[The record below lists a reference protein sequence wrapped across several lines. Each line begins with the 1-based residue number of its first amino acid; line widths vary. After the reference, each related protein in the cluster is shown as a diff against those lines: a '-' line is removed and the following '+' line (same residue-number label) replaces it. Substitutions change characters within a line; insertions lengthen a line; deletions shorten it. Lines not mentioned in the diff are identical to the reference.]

1 MSFEK
6 DEPFDLRQY
15 LRVINKRKT
24 LLILPFLGVVLT
36 VMLGSLF
43 INPVYQSSTTILVA
57 DPRLLPRSVEKMAA
71 SGSSREH
78 ISTLKREITSRDY
91 LRRMIRTLQLDTNPR
106 LRAKAEQEKENF
118 PDLTV
123 DEMVERWLISSL
135 RRKINVRG
143 QGSDLLTIIVQDT
156 DPKTV
161 VLLAKTLAQVFVD
174 ETLRR
179 ELSGV
184 RGALEFS
191 NEQLAIYKQ
200 QLEESEEKLRQF
212 REKMIWQSLKRDVK
226 DQENL
231 KRISS
236 LVSATEADLRQ
247 AEKTVTTLTIR
258 LQNLSS
264 GEPISILDNQVVE
277 METEYYGQAQQLANR
292 LINYT
297 WRDARVISLADEIN
311 RLRQGIRMEVGKK
324 CREATNNDN
333 PVYCEVLQD
342 LELAKADVVFY
353 RSKWR
358 TLSDYVN
365 NYERSLV
372 QGPQEELILE
382 RLREEVDSNR
392 KLYQMFLDQSQAA
405 QIQEAAHRTAAEG
418 KFRIIEPAMLPLKPV
433 KPNRAKLAML
443 GCVMGAMLGFA
454 LVFLVEYLDHSLTT
468 VEDVER
474 YLGLA
479 VLGTIP
485 RMEMQGTKRSK
496 KARVA
501 IFIVLGM
508 LVAVLILI
516 LVRQRLLG
524 G

>member
-1 MSFEK
+1 MDFEK
-6 DEPFDLRQY
+6 SEPFDLRQY
-15 LRVINKRKT
+15 LRIINKRKT

-43 INPVYQSSTTILVA
+43 IDPVYQSSTTILVS

-71 SGSSREH
+71 SGSSRER
-78 ISTLKREITSRDY
+78 IDTLKREITSRDY
-91 LRRMIRTLQLDTNPR
+91 LRRMIKTLQLDTNPR
-106 LRAKAEQEKENF
+106 LRAKAEQEKEKF

-123 DEMVERWLISSL
+123 DEMMERWLISSL

-156 DPKTV
+156 DPKSV

-200 QLEESEEKLRQF
+200 QLEESEGKLRQF

-264 GEPISILDNQVVE
+264 GEPILISDNQLVE
-277 METEYYGQAQQLANR
+277 METEYHGQAQQLANQ
-292 LINYT
+292 LISYT
-297 WRDARVISLADEIN
+297 WRDARVISLSDEIN
-311 RLRQGIRMEVGKK
+311 RLRQAIRMEVGKK

-342 LELAKADVVFY
+342 LKLAKADVVFY

-372 QGPQEELILE
+372 QGPQEELTLE

-433 KPNRAKLAML
+433 KPDRAKLAML
-443 GCVMGAMLGFA
+443 GCVMGAILGFA

-485 RMEMQGTKRSK
+485 RIEMQGAKRSK

-516 LVRQRLLG
+516 LVRQRLSG

>member
-212 REKMIWQSLKRDVK
+212 REKMIWQS
-226 DQENL
+226 
-231 KRISS
+231 
-236 LVSATEADLRQ
+236 
-247 AEKTVTTLTIR
+247 
-258 LQNLSS
+258 
-264 GEPISILDNQVVE
+264 
-277 METEYYGQAQQLANR
+277 
-292 LINYT
+292 
-297 WRDARVISLADEIN
+297 
-311 RLRQGIRMEVGKK
+311 
-324 CREATNNDN
+324 
-333 PVYCEVLQD
+333 
-342 LELAKADVVFY
+342 
-353 RSKWR
+353 
-358 TLSDYVN
+358 
-365 NYERSLV
+365 
-372 QGPQEELILE
+372 
-382 RLREEVDSNR
+382 
-392 KLYQMFLDQSQAA
+392 
-405 QIQEAAHRTAAEG
+405 
-418 KFRIIEPAMLPLKPV
+418 
-433 KPNRAKLAML
+433 
-443 GCVMGAMLGFA
+443 
-454 LVFLVEYLDHSLTT
+454 
-468 VEDVER
+468 
-474 YLGLA
+474 
-479 VLGTIP
+479 
-485 RMEMQGTKRSK
+485 
-496 KARVA
+496 
-501 IFIVLGM
+501 
-508 LVAVLILI
+508 
-516 LVRQRLLG
+516 
-524 G
+524 

>member
-1 MSFEK
+1 
-6 DEPFDLRQY
+6 
-15 LRVINKRKT
+15 
-24 LLILPFLGVVLT
+24 
-36 VMLGSLF
+36 
-43 INPVYQSSTTILVA
+43 
-57 DPRLLPRSVEKMAA
+57 
-71 SGSSREH
+71 
-78 ISTLKREITSRDY
+78 
-91 LRRMIRTLQLDTNPR
+91 
-106 LRAKAEQEKENF
+106 
-118 PDLTV
+118 
-123 DEMVERWLISSL
+123 
-135 RRKINVRG
+135 
-143 QGSDLLTIIVQDT
+143 
-156 DPKTV
+156 
-161 VLLAKTLAQVFVD
+161 
-174 ETLRR
+174 
-179 ELSGV
+179 
-184 RGALEFS
+184 
-191 NEQLAIYKQ
+191 
-200 QLEESEEKLRQF
+200 
-212 REKMIWQSLKRDVK
+212 
-226 DQENL
+226 
-231 KRISS
+231 
-236 LVSATEADLRQ
+236 
-247 AEKTVTTLTIR
+247 KTVTTLTIR